1 MTALAYLMLL
11 AGLVTAGLLI
21 DKLWVRVL
29 HPNMAHRFG
38 WEPLPADSEIPTGW
52 CLGSAAAVTVSAGTR
67 SGMVK
72 GTENSIASSPP
83 SCTSDSR

>member
-11 AGLVTAGLLI
+11 AGLVTTALLI

-29 HPNMAHRFG
+29 HPNLAQRFG

-52 CLGSAAAVTVSAGTR
+52 CLGSAGAITISAGLL
-67 SGMVK
+67 
-72 GTENSIASSPP
+72 NYIAPAAGF
-83 SCTSDSR
+83 

>member
-29 HPNMAHRFG
+29 HPKLAQHFD

-52 CLGSAAAVTVSAGTR
+52 CLGSAAAVTVSSGLLNYIAPAAGF
-67 SGMVK
+67 
-72 GTENSIASSPP
+72 
-83 SCTSDSR
+83 

>member
-29 HPNMAHRFG
+29 HPKLAQRFG
-38 WEPLPADSEIPTGW
+38 WKPLPSDSEIPTDW
-52 CLGSAAAVTVSAGTR
+52 CLGFACVITVSAGLL
-67 SGMVK
+67 
-72 GTENSIASSPP
+72 NYIAPAAGF
-83 SCTSDSR
+83 

>member
-11 AGLVTAGLLI
+11 AGVVTAALLI

-29 HPNMAHRFG
+29 HPNLAQRFG

-52 CLGSAAAVTVSAGTR
+52 CLGSAGAITISAGLL
-67 SGMVK
+67 
-72 GTENSIASSPP
+72 NYIAPAAGF
-83 SCTSDSR
+83 

>member
-29 HPNMAHRFG
+29 HPKLAQHFD
-38 WEPLPADSEIPTGW
+38 WEPLPAESEIPTDW
-52 CLGSAAAVTVSAGTR
+52 CLGSAAAVTVSAGLL
-67 SGMVK
+67 
-72 GTENSIASSPP
+72 NYIAPAAGF
-83 SCTSDSR
+83 